1 MLRVIPPLKGANVV
15 HSCAT
20 ILGLDLLKKPPEKT
34 LVITGMRKTNT
45 LEQGECLDK
54 FKYDILRLKVSGII
68 PDIVRVQIYR

>member
-1 MLRVIPPLKGANVV
+1 MFDKSKSNFLVPQFRSFSITVMLRIIPPLQGANIV

-45 LEQGECLDK
+45 LEQGG
-54 FKYDILRLKVSGII
+54 SSM
-68 PDIVRVQIYR
+68 